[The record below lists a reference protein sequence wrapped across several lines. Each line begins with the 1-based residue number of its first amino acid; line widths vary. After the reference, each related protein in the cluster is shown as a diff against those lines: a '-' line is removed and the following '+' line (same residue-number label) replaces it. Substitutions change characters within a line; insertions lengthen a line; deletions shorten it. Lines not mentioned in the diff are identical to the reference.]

1 MAKNVRKLMTDKKHR
16 SGKLR
21 EYKAEKKKSCKNCT
35 EAYILKVNK

>member
-21 EYKAEKKKSCKNCT
+21 EYKAEKKSPVKT
-35 EAYILKVNK
+35 ALKHTF